1 MQLDPDMIEALLA
14 NASVYDL
21 YCINKRIS
29 LLLVDESRIQPI
41 KQSLQVGQIITYFNS
56 KLHKLITATVIE
68 KQIKRVLI
76 EHTSDHKR
84 WWTHYYAIN
93 LNYTQLVPP
102 IVKPQCGVL
111 SRSNMSIGDT
121 VGFEHKGDRII
132 GTVTKLNPKTVELIT
147 SASIRWNVHYK
158 YLFAV
163 IDADL
168 NIIDIPMIS
177 NSGR

>member
-29 LLLVDESRIQPI
+29 LLLDDESRIQRI
-41 KQSLQVGQIITYFNS
+41 KQSLQVGQLVTYFNS
-56 KLHKLITATVIE
+56 KLHNLIPATIIE
-68 KQIKRVLI
+68 KQIKRVLV
-76 EHTSDHKR
+76 EHTSDRKR

-93 LNYTQLVPP
+93 PNDTQLVPP

-111 SRSNMSIGDT
+111 SRANISIGDT

-147 SASIRWNVHYK
+147 SSSTRWNVHYK

-163 IDADL
+163 IDAGL
-168 NIIDIPMIS
+168 NIIDISMLS
-177 NSGR
+177 NSDR